1 MLSLQ
6 KYNLTNKLTHFSF
19 LKKIPCMKSTM
30 LNVYHFRKKDNPA
43 LWTVK
48 IKTL

>member
-6 KYNLTNKLTHFSF
+6 MYNLTNKLIHFSF
-19 LKKIPCMKSTM
+19 LKKNTLYEINHVKCISLK
-30 LNVYHFRKKDNPA
+30 KKDNPA